1 MSGRI
6 MAPDMTRPTGSSE
19 AKIPEGELLS
29 ACIAARARPSTT
41 RTPGPALTPSRI
53 LARAPRTLA
62 FSDRPTFSA
71 ALALPTHHRVRPSR
85 RTNGHVQ
92 SHKRLGTP
100 RREQDAPRGQT
111 LRADGRA
118 HHGETRRR
126 RSQTKEHP
134 QTPGARASPHAH
146 ALHDPRVPPATRPS
160 ATPASLSD
168 PIPLSRLTRPSPL
181 PAKAHA
187 SYDPKTRVV
196 KQLQSTVDNLL
207 REQASH
213 ARLESTS
220 RETFAHLAAEIE
232 RVRAAVATLADAVI
246 EEMDAVRADH
256 AAWRSE
262 KEAWTS
268 RVERVEAT
276 VEAKSAMIDAWGEAR
291 SAESAAA
298 TALRDEMRAA
308 TEAAAE
314 ARAALAAAE
323 QREADIAERLRA
335 LRETAEGADAKLQEQ
350 IDAVRANAE
359 GAAAGPGDGS
369 NAAVPIRDILLAG
382 AASEADVVALRD
394 WTKHVTEA
402 HDGRLRR
409 IERGLH
415 LGGSAAGGG
424 ASSGGAGKPTPQSKP
439 RSKRSSEGSV

>member
-1 MSGRI
+1 
-6 MAPDMTRPTGSSE
+6 MAKLADAEVRQ
-19 AKIPEGELLS
+19 KN
-29 ACIAARARPSTT
+29 
-41 RTPGPALTPSRI
+41 I
-53 LARAPRTLA
+53 LRSLRARAPR
-62 FSDRPTFSA
+62 
-71 ALALPTHHRVRPSR
+71 
-85 RTNGHVQ
+85 
-92 SHKRLGTP
+92 
-100 RREQDAPRGQT
+100 
-111 LRADGRA
+111 
-118 HHGETRRR
+118 
-126 RSQTKEHP
+126 
-134 QTPGARASPHAH
+134 ARAA
-146 ALHDPRVPPATRPS
+146 RPP
-160 ATPASLSD
+160 
-168 PIPLSRLTRPSPL
+168 RPSPTQPRSPVSRAL
-181 PAKAHA
+181 SPPPAKAHA

-232 RVRAAVATLADAVI
+232 RVRSAVATLADAVI

-268 RVERVEAT
+268 RMERVEAT

-291 SAESAAA
+291 FGRNRRRRR
-298 TALRDEMRAA
+298 ALRDGMRAA

-350 IDAVRANAE
+350 IDAVRATAE
-359 GAAAGPGDGS
+359 RAAAGPGDGS

-424 ASSGGAGKPTPQSKP
+424 ASSGGGGNRRPRVNRGRNDRPRGACERARAFSRVRPTGVIFVRIVSRA
-439 RSKRSSEGSV
+439 RSRSPSSPVITSLGSPNPSPEEFGMAPARHRLAL

>member
-1 MSGRI
+1 MSDRI

-62 FSDRPTFSA
+62 FSDRPTSSA

-134 QTPGARASPHAH
+134 QTPGARASPDAH
-146 ALHDPRVPPATRPS
+146 ALHDPRVP
-160 ATPASLSD
+160 PASLSD

-220 RETFAHLAAEIE
+220 RETFAHLAAEME
-232 RVRAAVATLADAVI
+232 RVRSAVATLADAVI

-350 IDAVRANAE
+350 IDAVRATAE
-359 GAAAGPGDGS
+359 RAAAGPGDGS

>member
-1 MSGRI
+1 MGTSRATNASERLDASKMRRAGKPSARTGAPT
-6 MAPDMTRPTGSSE
+6 MAKLADAEVRQ
-19 AKIPEGELLS
+19 KN
-29 ACIAARARPSTT
+29 
-41 RTPGPALTPSRI
+41 I
-53 LARAPRTLA
+53 LRSLVRARAPTRT
-62 FSDRPTFSA
+62 RCT
-71 ALALPTHHRVRPSR
+71 
-85 RTNGHVQ
+85 
-92 SHKRLGTP
+92 
-100 RREQDAPRGQT
+100 
-111 LRADGRA
+111 
-118 HHGETRRR
+118 
-126 RSQTKEHP
+126 
-134 QTPGARASPHAH
+134 
-146 ALHDPRVPPATRPS
+146 
-160 ATPASLSD
+160 TPASLSD
-168 PIPLSRLTRPSPL
+168 PTPLSRLTRPSLL

-232 RVRAAVATLADAVI
+232 RVRSAVATLADAVI

-268 RVERVEAT
+268 RMERVEAT

-291 SAESAAA
+291 SAGSAAA
-298 TALRDEMRAA
+298 TALRGRDARGDGSGGGG
-308 TEAAAE
+308 

-323 QREADIAERLRA
+323 QREADIRRA
-335 LRETAEGADAKLQEQ
+335 ARGASPAQTAEGADAKLQEQ
-350 IDAVRANAE
+350 IDAVRATAE
-359 GAAAGPGDGS
+359 RAAAGPGDGS

-424 ASSGGAGKPTPQSKP
+424 ASSGGGGKPTPQSKP

>member
-1 MSGRI
+1 
-6 MAPDMTRPTGSSE
+6 
-19 AKIPEGELLS
+19 
-29 ACIAARARPSTT
+29 
-41 RTPGPALTPSRI
+41 
-53 LARAPRTLA
+53 
-62 FSDRPTFSA
+62 
-71 ALALPTHHRVRPSR
+71 
-85 RTNGHVQ
+85 
-92 SHKRLGTP
+92 
-100 RREQDAPRGQT
+100 
-111 LRADGRA
+111 
-118 HHGETRRR
+118 
-126 RSQTKEHP
+126 
-134 QTPGARASPHAH
+134 
-146 ALHDPRVPPATRPS
+146 
-160 ATPASLSD
+160 
-168 PIPLSRLTRPSPL
+168 
-181 PAKAHA
+181 
-187 SYDPKTRVV
+187 
-196 KQLQSTVDNLL
+196 
-207 REQASH
+207 
-213 ARLESTS
+213 
-220 RETFAHLAAEIE
+220 
-232 RVRAAVATLADAVI
+232 
-246 EEMDAVRADH
+246 
-256 AAWRSE
+256 
-262 KEAWTS
+262 
-268 RVERVEAT
+268 
-276 VEAKSAMIDAWGEAR
+276 MIDAWGEAR

-350 IDAVRANAE
+350 IDAVRATAE
-359 GAAAGPGDGS
+359 GAAAEPGDGS

>member
-1 MSGRI
+1 MGTSRATNASERLDASKMRRAGKPSARTGAPT
-6 MAPDMTRPTGSSE
+6 MAKLADAEVRQ
-19 AKIPEGELLS
+19 KN
-29 ACIAARARPSTT
+29 
-41 RTPGPALTPSRI
+41 I
-53 LARAPRTLA
+53 LRSLVRARAPTRT
-62 FSDRPTFSA
+62 RCT
-71 ALALPTHHRVRPSR
+71 
-85 RTNGHVQ
+85 
-92 SHKRLGTP
+92 
-100 RREQDAPRGQT
+100 
-111 LRADGRA
+111 
-118 HHGETRRR
+118 
-126 RSQTKEHP
+126 
-134 QTPGARASPHAH
+134 
-146 ALHDPRVPPATRPS
+146 
-160 ATPASLSD
+160 TPASLSD
-168 PIPLSRLTRPSPL
+168 PTPLSRLTRPSLL

-232 RVRAAVATLADAVI
+232 RVRSAVATLADAVI

-268 RVERVEAT
+268 RMERVEAT

-350 IDAVRANAE
+350 IDAVRATAE
-359 GAAAGPGDGS
+359 RAAAGPGDGS

-424 ASSGGAGKPTPQSKP
+424 ASSGGGGKPTPQSKP

>member
-1 MSGRI
+1 MGTSRATNASERLDASKMRRAGKPSARTGAPT
-6 MAPDMTRPTGSSE
+6 MAKLADAEVRQ
-19 AKIPEGELLS
+19 KN
-29 ACIAARARPSTT
+29 
-41 RTPGPALTPSRI
+41 I
-53 LARAPRTLA
+53 LRSLVRARAPTRT
-62 FSDRPTFSA
+62 RCT
-71 ALALPTHHRVRPSR
+71 
-85 RTNGHVQ
+85 
-92 SHKRLGTP
+92 
-100 RREQDAPRGQT
+100 
-111 LRADGRA
+111 
-118 HHGETRRR
+118 
-126 RSQTKEHP
+126 
-134 QTPGARASPHAH
+134 
-146 ALHDPRVPPATRPS
+146 
-160 ATPASLSD
+160 TPASLSD
-168 PIPLSRLTRPSPL
+168 PTPLSRLTRPSLL

-232 RVRAAVATLADAVI
+232 RVRSAVATLADAVI

-268 RVERVEAT
+268 RMERVEAT

-350 IDAVRANAE
+350 IDAVRATAE
-359 GAAAGPGDGS
+359 RAAAGPGDGS

-424 ASSGGAGKPTPQSKP
+424 ASSGGGGNRRP
-439 RSKRSSEGSV
+439 RVNRGRNDRPRGACDARARFRAYVLRV